1 VSSDTAD
8 DHVGKSGPAA
18 LKVMALRRP
27 DRCRCGVQLEVGQR
41 AAWNR
46 ATRTV
51 LCLACAEVIPAS
63 PREAPPQGPE
73 SLPDPVVEHAAEA
86 EPTPLDAGLAGGS
99 AQAEFERRHA
109 RREERVREAHPRLGG
124 LILALSDDPQSTRA
138 WQSGATGERRLG
150 EKLAGLG
157 DTVTALHDRR
167 VPGSRA
173 NIDHVVIGPAGV
185 YVVDAKHYKNAKI
198 AIRRTGG
205 LFSAAREQLTV
216 GGRDKTKLATDMQW
230 QVDAVRAALATSAE
244 FAEVPIVAAL
254 CFIDA
259 EFPLFGTLEIGGVR
273 VRGPNGTAKL
283 VAADGPFD
291 AATRERLVRHL
302 AERLPAK
309 NSQ

>member
-1 VSSDTAD
+1 
-8 DHVGKSGPAA
+8 
-18 LKVMALRRP
+18 MALRRP
-27 DRCRCGVQLEVGQR
+27 DQCRCGVQLGVGQR
-41 AAWNR
+41 AAWNSV
-46 ATRTV
+46 TRTV
-51 LCLACAEVIPAS
+51 SCLACAEAIAAS
-63 PREAPPQGPE
+63 PREASPQGPE
-73 SLPDPVVEHAAEA
+73 SVPEPVVEHIAEA

-99 AQAEFERRHA
+99 AQAEFERRRA
-109 RREERVREAHPRLGG
+109 RREARVREAHPRLGG

-150 EKLAGLG
+150 EKLASLG
-157 DTVTALHDRR
+157 ETVIALHDRR
-167 VPGSRA
+167 VPRSRA

-185 YVVDAKHYKNAKI
+185 YVVDAKRYKNAKI
-198 AIRRTGG
+198 AVRRTGG
-205 LFSAAREQLTV
+205 LFSAVREQLTV
-216 GGRDKTKLATDMQW
+216 AGRDKTKLATDMQW
-230 QVDAVRAALATSAE
+230 QVHSVRAALATSTE

-273 VRGPNGTAKL
+273 VRGLGGTAKL

-291 AATRERLVRHL
+291 AAARERLARHL

>member
-8 DHVGKSGPAA
+8 DHAGKSGPSA
-18 LKVMALRRP
+18 LKIMALRRP
-27 DRCRCGVQLEVGQR
+27 DRCRCGVQLEAGQR

-51 LCLACAEVIPAS
+51 LCLACAETVA
-63 PREAPPQGPE
+63 APPVAPPRIPQ
-73 SLPDPVVEHAAEA
+73 PDHEPLVEDAAEA
-86 EPTPLDAGLAGGS
+86 APTPLDAGLAGGS

-109 RREERVREAHPRLGG
+109 RREARVREAHPRLGG
-124 LILALSDDPQSTRA
+124 LIPALSDDPQSTRA

-185 YVVDAKHYKNAKI
+185 YVVDAKRYKNAKI

-205 LFSAAREQLTV
+205 LFSAVREQLTV
-216 GGRDKTKLATDMQW
+216 GGRDKTKLAADMQW
-230 QVDAVRAALATSAE
+230 QVDAVRAVLAMSAE

-259 EFPLFGTLEIGGVR
+259 EFPLFGTLKIGGVR

-291 AATRERLVRHL
+291 AATRERLARHL